1 MQVAD
6 VWSSRE
12 VCLLALSDFLGAT
25 LQLVQGSERV
35 GNDAA
40 SATVRDSM
48 SPSRPG
54 GVIEHVVHL
63 QVAQVEGG
71 EVEVWAL
78 VFFFVEKRRVA
89 PAGQCFLTLQW
100 EKGRWNSRR
109 WEADV
114 YGEWTGLETLD

>member
-12 VCLLALSDFLGAT
+12 VWLRALNDFLGAT
-25 LQLVQGSERV
+25 LQLVEGSESF

-40 SATVRDSM
+40 GATLRDTVSRA
-48 SPSRPG
+48 RPG
-54 GVIEHVVHL
+54 VMIEHVVQMQAT
-63 QVAQVEGG
+63 QVDGG
-71 EVEVWAL
+71 EVQVWAL
-78 VFFFVEKRRVA
+78 VFFFVDRRRVA
-89 PAGQCFLTLQW
+89 PAGQCFLALQW
-100 EKGRWNSRR
+100 EDGRWSSRR